1 MQDDDVFAGPDLV
14 GAGNPV
20 REGTG
25 MYRRVNSGG
34 FIGAMTL
41 GIVIVM
47 AVFTWVMWGMSRQ
60 VYVMTDVMVEL
71 NGSFKSMV
79 VDMNDINV
87 NMVAMRDSMGRMEGT
102 MAGMSAD
109 IAAMSGNIGDMTG
122 RMAQMTGTMQAMTA
136 NIARMIADVGRASY
150 AFSNPASYMFGGGP
164 FPF

>member
-1 MQDDDVFAGPDLV
+1 
-14 GAGNPV
+14 
-20 REGTG
+20 

-47 AVFTWVMWGMSRQ
+47 AIFTWVMWGMARQ
-60 VYVMTDVMVEL
+60 VYVLTDVMVDL

-79 VDMNDINV
+79 TDMNGMNE
-87 NMVAMRDSMGRMEGT
+87 NMVAMRGAMDRMDASMAT
-102 MAGMSAD
+102 LSAD
-109 IAAMSGNIGDMTG
+109 IGEMNASMDGITADMGEMTAMMGGMTHSMQVMNANIGRMT
-122 RMAQMTGTMQAMTA
+122 
-136 NIARMIADVGRASY
+136 NDVGRASY

>member
-1 MQDDDVFAGPDLV
+1 
-14 GAGNPV
+14 
-20 REGTG
+20 

-47 AVFTWVMWGMSRQ
+47 EVFTWVMWGMSRQ

-79 VDMNDINV
+79 IDMSGMTE
-87 NMVAMRDSMGRMEGT
+87 NMVAMRDSMERMDATMSTLSTDIGAMNTSMEGIT
-102 MAGMSAD
+102 SNMGEMTAMMGGMTRS
-109 IAAMSGNIGDMTG
+109 
-122 RMAQMTGTMQAMTA
+122 MQAMTVSIGQMT
-136 NIARMIADVGRASY
+136 NDVGRASY
-150 AFSNPASYMFGGGP
+150 AFSNPMSYMFGGGP